1 MYDLQMSH
9 DTQINTFDENWLATC
24 STYSTY
30 ITFKLHIYVRR
41 FNSILSLQR
50 SRYFLA
56 LFTTTRT
63 TYIHLRH
70 TTL

>member
-41 FNSILSLQR
+41 FNSILSL
-50 SRYFLA
+50 
-56 LFTTTRT
+56 
-63 TYIHLRH
+63 
-70 TTL
+70 